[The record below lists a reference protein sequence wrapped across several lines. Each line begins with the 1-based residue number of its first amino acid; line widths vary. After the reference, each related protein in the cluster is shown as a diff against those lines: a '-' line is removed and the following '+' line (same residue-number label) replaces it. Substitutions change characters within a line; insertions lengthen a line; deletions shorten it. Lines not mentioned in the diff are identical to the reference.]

1 MIFLS
6 IKKMLNDMKL
16 RNKLFFSFVLVVF
29 VPVLIVGGFLTNE
42 LKQLALTDAVKQE
55 TANLDRVKKRT
66 LETLKIP
73 LYLSNNILY
82 DQRLKEIVNTEYQ
95 YTYDVVAAYKN
106 YSTFDHYLNTY
117 PHEISSIRF
126 YMENPTLLNNWQII
140 PSSEQVSQ
148 SVWYING
155 KKGKGLASWT
165 YIEDET
171 KQNRKYLSFV
181 RRIDF
186 LDFKTYGMLVITV
199 NTDQLN
205 LILSQE
211 SSPMMIIDD
220 KNNIIA
226 TNDPEFTTKS
236 FSKMIESKQMLE
248 EQIGAFRGKVN
259 GEPSYIFLEEIHPDH
274 SSNGLKV
281 VSVIPNQEIVENA
294 NRFGRMGL
302 FVVTISVIIALC
314 LIYYFSK
321 WLSQRILILSE
332 QIHEVG
338 KGNFDHAILVDGKD
352 EIGQLSKQLNAMA
365 TNTKQLLREIEESNK
380 QKSLLE
386 QKQNHIKFK
395 MMASQI
401 NPHFLFN
408 ALESI
413 RMRASLN
420 GEREIAQVVKLLGKL
435 MRNSIEVGTSKV
447 KLSSEIGVIQSY
459 LEIQKFR
466 YRERIDYELHIDPRT
481 NDLKI
486 PPFIIQ
492 PLVENAVVHG
502 IEDVAKGGV
511 ISVISK
517 WTTTGIYIAVTDSG
531 KGISEDKLKEIKQ
544 MLAENEEKEGIRIG
558 LRNVHQRLQLTYSH
572 SAGLTIESVLGK
584 GTTISF
590 LIPIEGGNGI
600 V

>member
-1 MIFLS
+1 
-6 IKKMLNDMKL
+6 MKL
-16 RNKLFFSFVLVVF
+16 RNKLFFSFVFVVF
-29 VPVLIVGGFLTNE
+29 VPVMIVGGYLTNE

-55 TANLDRVKKRT
+55 TANLDRVRKRT

-95 YTYDVVAAYKN
+95 YKYDVVAAYKN
-106 YSTFDHYLNTY
+106 YSTFDHYLKTY
-117 PHEISSIRF
+117 PQEISSIRF

-140 PSSEQVSQ
+140 PITEKIEK
-148 SVWYING
+148 SVWYTNA
-155 KKGKGLASWT
+155 KKGKGMANWT

-171 KQNRKYLSFV
+171 KQNRKYISLV

-186 LDFKTYGMLVITV
+186 LDFKTYGMLVISV
-199 NTDQLN
+199 NPDHLD

-211 SSPMMIIDD
+211 SSPMMLIDD

-226 TNDPEFTTKS
+226 TNHSEFTTKS
-236 FSKMIESKQMLE
+236 FSKMIVSKQKLE
-248 EQIGAFRGKVN
+248 EPIGTFRGKVN
-259 GEPSYIFLEEIHPDH
+259 GEPSYIFIEEISPDH
-274 SSNGLKV
+274 SSNGLRV
-281 VSVIPNQEIVENA
+281 VSVIPNKEIVENT
-294 NRFGRMGL
+294 NHLGRMGL
-302 FVVTISVIIALC
+302 FVVTISVLIALC

-321 WLSQRILILSE
+321 WLSERILTLSN
-332 QIHEVG
+332 QINEVG
-338 KGNFDHAILVDGKD
+338 KGNFDHTILVDGKD
-352 EIGQLSKQLNAMA
+352 EIGQLSKQLNMMA
-365 TNTKQLLREIEESNK
+365 KNTKQLLQEIEESNK
-380 QKSLLE
+380 QKSLME

-435 MRNSIEVGTSKV
+435 MRNSIEVGTGKV

-466 YRERIDYELHIDPRT
+466 YRERIHYTLHIDPRT
-481 NDLKI
+481 NDLEI
-486 PPFIIQ
+486 PPLIIQ
-492 PLVENAVVHG
+492 PLVENAVIHG
-502 IEDVAKGGV
+502 IEDVAAGGE
-511 ISVISK
+511 ISVTSK
-517 WTTTGIYIAVTDSG
+517 WTSVGVYIAVMDSG
-531 KGISEDKLKEIKQ
+531 KGIDEERLKKIKQ

-558 LRNVHQRLQLTYSH
+558 LRNVHQRLLLTYGE
-572 SAGLTIESVLGK
+572 SAGLEIESVLGK

-590 LIPIEGGNGI
+590 LIPLERGKEI

>member
-1 MIFLS
+1 MKLLA

-16 RNKLFFSFVLVVF
+16 RNKLFFSFVFVVF
-29 VPVLIVGGFLTNE
+29 VPVMIVGGYLTNE

-55 TANLDRVKKRT
+55 TANLDRVRKRT

-82 DQRLKEIVNTEYQ
+82 DQRLKEIANTEYQ

-106 YSTFDHYLNTY
+106 YSTFDHYLKTY
-117 PHEISSIRF
+117 PQEISSIRF

-140 PSSEQVSQ
+140 PITEKMAK
-148 SVWYING
+148 SVWYTNA
-155 KKGKGLASWT
+155 KKGKGLANWT

-171 KQNRKYLSFV
+171 KQNRKYISLV

-186 LDFKTYGMLVITV
+186 LDFKTYGMLVISV
-199 NTDQLN
+199 NPDHLD

-211 SSPMMIIDD
+211 SSPMMLIDD

-226 TNDPEFTTKS
+226 TNHSEFTTKS
-236 FSKMIESKQMLE
+236 FSKMIDSKQKLE
-248 EQIGAFRGKVN
+248 EPIGTFRGKVN
-259 GEPSYIFLEEIHPDH
+259 GEPSYIFIEEISPDH
-274 SSNGLKV
+274 SSNGLRV
-281 VSVIPNQEIVENA
+281 VSVIPNKEIVENA
-294 NRFGRMGL
+294 NHLGRMGL
-302 FVVTISVIIALC
+302 FVVTISVLIALC

-321 WLSQRILILSE
+321 WLSERILTLSK
-332 QIHEVG
+332 QINEVG
-338 KGNFDHAILVDGKD
+338 KGNFDHTILVDGKD
-352 EIGQLSKQLNAMA
+352 EIGQLSKQLNMMA
-365 TNTKQLLREIEESNK
+365 KNTKQLLQEIEESNK
-380 QKSLLE
+380 QKSLME

-435 MRNSIEVGTSKV
+435 MRNSIEVGTGKV
-447 KLSSEIGVIQSY
+447 KLSSEISVIQSY

-466 YRERIDYELHIDPRT
+466 YRERIHYTLHIDPRT
-481 NDLKI
+481 NDLEI
-486 PPFIIQ
+486 PPLIIQ
-492 PLVENAVVHG
+492 PLVENAVIHG
-502 IEDVAKGGV
+502 IEDVATGGE
-511 ISVISK
+511 ISVTSK
-517 WTTTGIYIAVTDSG
+517 WTSVGVYIAVMDSG
-531 KGISEDKLKEIKQ
+531 KGIDEERLKKIKQ

-558 LRNVHQRLQLTYSH
+558 LRNVHQRLLLTYGE
-572 SAGLTIESVLGK
+572 SAGLEIESVLDK

-590 LIPIEGGNGI
+590 LIPLERGKEI

>member
-1 MIFLS
+1 MKLLA

-16 RNKLFFSFVLVVF
+16 RNKLFFSFVFVVF
-29 VPVLIVGGFLTNE
+29 VPVMIVGGYLTNE

-55 TANLDRVKKRT
+55 TANLDRVRKRT

-106 YSTFDHYLNTY
+106 YSTFDHYLKTY
-117 PHEISSIRF
+117 PQEISSIRF

-140 PSSEQVSQ
+140 PITEKMVK
-148 SVWYING
+148 SVWYTNA
-155 KKGKGLASWT
+155 KKGKGLANWT

-171 KQNRKYLSFV
+171 KQNRKYISLV

-186 LDFKTYGMLVITV
+186 LDFKTYGMLVISV
-199 NTDQLN
+199 NPDHLD

-211 SSPMMIIDD
+211 SSPMMLIDD

-226 TNDPEFTTKS
+226 TNHSEFTTKS
-236 FSKMIESKQMLE
+236 FSKMIDSKQKLE
-248 EQIGAFRGKVN
+248 EPIGTFRGKVN
-259 GEPSYIFLEEIHPDH
+259 GEPSYIFIEEISPDH
-274 SSNGLKV
+274 SSNGLRV
-281 VSVIPNQEIVENA
+281 VSVIPNKEIVENA
-294 NRFGRMGL
+294 NHLGRMGL
-302 FVVTISVIIALC
+302 FVVTISVLIALC

-321 WLSQRILILSE
+321 WLSERILTLSK
-332 QIHEVG
+332 QINEVG
-338 KGNFDHAILVDGKD
+338 KGNFDHTILVDGKD
-352 EIGQLSKQLNAMA
+352 EIGQLSKQLNMMA
-365 TNTKQLLREIEESNK
+365 KNTKQLLQEIEESNK
-380 QKSLLE
+380 QKSLME

-435 MRNSIEVGTSKV
+435 MRNSIEVGTGKV
-447 KLSSEIGVIQSY
+447 KLSSEISVIQSY

-466 YRERIDYELHIDPRT
+466 YRERIHYTLHIDPRT
-481 NDLKI
+481 NDLEI
-486 PPFIIQ
+486 PPLIIQ
-492 PLVENAVVHG
+492 PLVENAVIHG
-502 IEDVAKGGV
+502 IEDVATGGE
-511 ISVISK
+511 ISVTSK
-517 WTTTGIYIAVTDSG
+517 WTSVGVYIAVMDSG
-531 KGISEDKLKEIKQ
+531 KGIDEERLKKIKQ

-558 LRNVHQRLQLTYSH
+558 LRNVHQRLLLTYGE
-572 SAGLTIESVLGK
+572 SAGLEIESVLDK

-590 LIPIEGGNGI
+590 LIPLERGKEI

>member
-1 MIFLS
+1 
-6 IKKMLNDMKL
+6 MLNDMKL
-16 RNKLFFSFVLVVF
+16 RNKLFFSFVFVVF
-29 VPVLIVGGFLTNE
+29 VPVMIVGGYLTNE

-55 TANLDRVKKRT
+55 TANLDRVRKRT

-106 YSTFDHYLNTY
+106 YSTFDHYLKTY
-117 PHEISSIRF
+117 PQEISSIRF

-140 PSSEQVSQ
+140 PITEKMVK
-148 SVWYING
+148 SVWYTNA
-155 KKGKGLASWT
+155 KKGKGLANWT

-171 KQNRKYLSFV
+171 KQNRKYISLV

-186 LDFKTYGMLVITV
+186 LDFKTYGMLVISV
-199 NTDQLN
+199 NPDHLD

-211 SSPMMIIDD
+211 SSPMMLIDD

-226 TNDPEFTTKS
+226 TNHSEFTTKS
-236 FSKMIESKQMLE
+236 FSKMIDSKQKLE
-248 EQIGAFRGKVN
+248 EPIGTFRGKVN
-259 GEPSYIFLEEIHPDH
+259 GEPSYIFIEEISPDH
-274 SSNGLKV
+274 SSNGLRV
-281 VSVIPNQEIVENA
+281 VSVIPNKEIVENA
-294 NRFGRMGL
+294 NHLGRMGL
-302 FVVTISVIIALC
+302 FVVTISVLIALC

-321 WLSQRILILSE
+321 WLSERILTLSK
-332 QIHEVG
+332 QINEVG
-338 KGNFDHAILVDGKD
+338 KGNFDHTILVDGKD
-352 EIGQLSKQLNAMA
+352 EIGQLSKQLNMMA
-365 TNTKQLLREIEESNK
+365 KNTKQLLQEIEESNK
-380 QKSLLE
+380 QKSLME

-435 MRNSIEVGTSKV
+435 MRNSIEVGTGKV
-447 KLSSEIGVIQSY
+447 KLSSEISVIQSY

-466 YRERIDYELHIDPRT
+466 YRERIHYTLHIDPRT
-481 NDLKI
+481 NDLEI
-486 PPFIIQ
+486 PPLIIQ
-492 PLVENAVVHG
+492 PLVENAVIHG
-502 IEDVAKGGV
+502 IEDVATGGE
-511 ISVISK
+511 ISVTSK
-517 WTTTGIYIAVTDSG
+517 WTSVGVYIAVMDSG
-531 KGISEDKLKEIKQ
+531 KGIDEERLKKIKQ

-558 LRNVHQRLQLTYSH
+558 LRNVHQRLLLTYGE
-572 SAGLTIESVLGK
+572 SAGLEIESVLDK

-590 LIPIEGGNGI
+590 LIPLERGKEI